1 MGVKKTFKLFQINS
15 TYNWGSTG
23 RIAEEIGQTIIRE
36 GGDSYLAYGRYYNN
50 GASKPIRIGNTLDIY
65 NHVFI
70 SRLFDKHGLGSKSS
84 TLRLID
90 QIKTIQP
97 TILHLHNIH
106 GYYLNYSILFDYLSK
121 ANTPIVWTLHDCW
134 PFTGHCAYFDFIN
147 CDKWKKQCHEC
158 KGLNT
163 YPKAFID
170 SSQKNFSLKKQ
181 YLTQVPNM
189 VLVPVS
195 NWLDRLVSE
204 SFLSHYKTHV
214 IHNGINIDLFKPTID
229 ETIFK
234 KYNINNKFIILG
246 LTNIWAERKGLND
259 IIRLNEIIDHS
270 VFQIVLVGLTTK
282 QIKQIPQ
289 SIIGIPRTDSI
300 QDLVKLYSHAGVFIN
315 PTWEDNFPTTNLEAL
330 ACATPV
336 ITYNTGG
343 SPEAI
348 DDKTGYVVPKGDID
362 NLYEAIKNVYNGCID
377 REECRNRAVRLYNKE
392 NRFKEYI
399 NLYNSLL

>member
-1 MGVKKTFKLFQINS
+1 MKVIQINV
-15 TYNWGSTG
+15 TCNWGSTG
-23 RIAEEIGQTIIRE
+23 RIAEEIGQLVISNKGESYIAFGRE
-36 GGDSYLAYGRYYNN
+36 HNK
-50 GASKPIRIGNTLDIY
+50 SKLQLLTIGNKIDIY
-65 NHVFI
+65 WHVI
-70 SRLFDKHGLGSKSS
+70 HSRLFDRHGLASKKA
-84 TLRLID
+84 TINLINN
-90 QIKTIQP
+90 IKSIKP
-97 TILHLHNIH
+97 DIIHLHNIH
-106 GYYLNYSILFDYLSK
+106 GYYLNYPILFDYLSK

-147 CDKWKKQCHEC
+147 CNKWKKQCHEC

-170 SSQKNFSLKKQ
+170 SSQKNFSLKIQ

-229 ETIFK
+229 ETILK

-300 QDLVKLYSHAGVFIN
+300 QDLVKLYSQAGVFIN

-330 ACATPV
+330 ACGTPV

-348 DDKTGYVVPKGDID
+348 DEKTGYVVPKGDID
-362 NLYEAIKNVYNGCID
+362 NLYEAIKNVYNGYID
-377 REECRNRAVRLYNKE
+377 KKECRNRAVRLYNKE
-392 NRFKEYI
+392 DRFQEYI
-399 NLYNSLL
+399 NLYKSLL

>member
-1 MGVKKTFKLFQINS
+1 MFKLFQINS

-23 RIAEEIGQTIIRE
+23 RIAEEIGQIVIKQ
-36 GGDSYLAYGRYYNN
+36 GGKSYLAYGRYHNN
-50 GASKPIRIGNTLDIY
+50 GLSKAIHIGNKLEFY
-65 NHVFI
+65 NHVLQ
-70 SRLFDKHGLGSKSS
+70 SRLFDKHGLSSKNA
-84 TLRLID
+84 TKELIK
-90 QIKTIQP
+90 QLETIQP
-97 TILHLHNIH
+97 TIIHLHNIH
-106 GYYLNYSILFDYLSK
+106 GYYLNYPILFNYIEK
-121 ANTPIVWTLHDCW
+121 ANIPIVWTLHDCW
-134 PFTGHCAYFDFIN
+134 SFTGHCAYFDYIN
-147 CDKWKKQCHEC
+147 CNKWKKQCHDC

-181 YLTQVPNM
+181 YLTQIPNM

-259 IIRLNEIIDHS
+259 IIKLNEIIDHS

-330 ACATPV
+330 ACGTPV

-348 DDKTGYVVPKGDID
+348 NEETGYVVPKGDID
-362 NLYEAIKNVYNGCID
+362 NLYEAIKNVYNGYID
-377 REECRNRAVRLYNKE
+377 RKDCRNRAVRLYNKE
-392 NRFKEYI
+392 DRFQEYI
-399 NLYNSLL
+399 NLYKSLL

>member
-1 MGVKKTFKLFQINS
+1 MKVIQINV
-15 TYNWGSTG
+15 TCNWGSTG
-23 RIAEEIGQTIIRE
+23 RIAEEIGQLVISNKGESYIAFGRE
-36 GGDSYLAYGRYYNN
+36 YNK
-50 GASKPIRIGNTLDIY
+50 SKLQLLTIGNKIDIY
-65 NHVFI
+65 WHVI
-70 SRLFDKHGLGSKSS
+70 HSRLFDRHGLASKKA
-84 TLRLID
+84 TINLINN
-90 QIKTIQP
+90 IKSIKP
-97 TILHLHNIH
+97 DIIHLHNIH
-106 GYYLNYSILFDYLSK
+106 GYYLNYPILFDYLSK

-147 CDKWKKQCHEC
+147 CNKWKKQCHEC

-229 ETIFK
+229 ETILK
-234 KYNINNKFIILG
+234 KYNINNKFVILG

-330 ACATPV
+330 ACDTPV

-348 DDKTGYVVPKGDID
+348 DEKTGYVVPKGDID
-362 NLYEAIKNVYNGCID
+362 NLYEAIKNVYNGYID
-377 REECRNRAVRLYNKE
+377 KKECRNRAVRLYNKE
-392 NRFKEYI
+392 DRFQEYI
-399 NLYNSLL
+399 NLYKSLL

>member
-1 MGVKKTFKLFQINS
+1 MKRVLQINV
-15 TYNWGSTG
+15 TANWGSTG
-23 RIAEEIGQTIIRE
+23 RIAEEIGLLAQINDWE
-36 GGDSYLAYGRYYNN
+36 SYIAYGRGNPN
-50 GASKPIRIGNTLDIY
+50 SKSHLIRIGN
-65 NHVFI
+65 VFDMYHHGI
-70 SRLFDKHGLGSKSS
+70 QSRLFDIHGLASQKATKVFLDKIRS
-84 TLRLID
+84 INPN
-90 QIKTIQP
+90 II
-97 TILHLHNIH
+97 HLHNIH
-106 GYYLNYSILFDYLSK
+106 GYYLNYPKLFDYLSR
-121 ANTPIVWTLHDCW
+121 ANIPIIWTLHDCW

-147 CDKWKKQCHEC
+147 CNKWKKQCHEC

-170 SSQKNFSLKKQ
+170 ASHKNFSLKKQ
-181 YLTQVPNM
+181 YLTQIPNM

-195 NWLDRLVSE
+195 NWLDRLLSE
-204 SFLSHYKTHV
+204 SFLSHYKTQV

-229 ETIFK
+229 ETITK

-259 IIRLNEIIDHS
+259 IIKLNEIIDHS

-300 QDLVKLYSHAGVFIN
+300 EDLVKLYSKAGVFIN

-330 ACATPV
+330 ACGTPI

-348 DDKTGYVVPKGDID
+348 DEKTGYVVSKGNID
-362 NLYEAIKNVYNGCID
+362 NLYEAIKNVYNGYID
-377 REECRNRAVRLYNKE
+377 RKDCRNRAVRLYNKE
-392 NRFKEYI
+392 DRFQEYI
-399 NLYNSLL
+399 NLYKSLL